1 MTRLHGECWVVTD
14 GRAGNDRQ
22 ALALAEALGLPFRHL
37 VLGLRAPWSWFAP
50 RLLPGGRFALP
61 APQRRGVVVPPWPAV
76 IVGCGRAAAY
86 YTRLVRELS
95 EGGTYAVQILDPR
108 LDPARWDTVIAPRH
122 DGLDG
127 ANVLRP
133 LGSLNPVDEAW
144 LAEGREVCPA
154 FGDLPQPRVA
164 VLIGGPRKGI
174 AIDAAYADALAARL
188 VAQQQRDG
196 GSLLVLA
203 SRRTPPAV
211 VATLRERFAGIPGV
225 VWSSEEDGTN
235 PYPAAMGWADRLVV
249 TPDSINMLSEAC
261 AVGCPVQTLVRA
273 PLPDKFARF
282 HQALREAGLL
292 RDLDDH
298 AEPARQAPLRETHA
312 IAETVRQRIAA
323 RIASRA

>member
-37 VLGLRAPWSWFAP
+37 VLGLRPPWSWFAP

-61 APQRRGVVVPPWPAV
+61 APQRRGIVVPPWPAV
-76 IVGCGRAAAY
+76 VVGCGRTAAY

-95 EGGTYAVQILDPR
+95 EGGSYAVQILDPR
-108 LDPARWDTVIAPRH
+108 LDPLLWDTVIAPRH

-127 ANVLRP
+127 PNVLRP

-164 VLIGGPRKGI
+164 VLVGGPRKGI
-174 AIDAAYADALAARL
+174 PIDAAYAEALATQL
-188 VAQQQRDG
+188 VAQQRRDG

-203 SRRTPPAV
+203 SRRTPAPV
-211 VATLRERFAGIPGV
+211 VAILRERLAGIPGV
-225 VWSSEEDGTN
+225 VWSNEEDGAN
-235 PYPAAMGWADRLVV
+235 PYPATMGWADRLVV

-273 PLPDKFARF
+273 PLPGKFARF
-282 HQALREAGLL
+282 HRALREAGLL
-292 RDLDDH
+292 HDLDDDIS
-298 AEPARQAPLRETHA
+298 ARQTPLRETRA

-323 RIASRA
+323 RNASRA